1 MRPPQ
6 RRRITAILL
15 GAALLAGTAG
25 VAPAAHAEVPTD
37 PAGLANTLFG
47 SHMRIADRDDG
58 VARHLVASAEL
69 ADWRARNPQA
79 DGTAVSAHFTAVR
92 AHLDAAVPDRTWA
105 RDSHEA
111 VGAALNAARSAPGA
125 ATGGPQITTLNTA
138 MLGLNVVPV
147 SGKPEDR
154 VSGAQPQFAWR
165 QDYAVAQAQV
175 WGGVAT
181 AARADNAF
189 RTAWNAGLGNSLQV
203 DAGADATQLGQSEK
217 LRTVLNVDKI
227 LAAGKIGPVEFQ
239 AEATSQFR
247 DLTTKLYNQRKVWTE
262 ELGRAA
268 KENPPDVTPREP
280 TEAQKETARAEEAK
294 RQDFIDGAEAGL
306 NAMAWLV
313 GRVNPDLSRQISK
326 FTAGAVQVAAAVN
339 KAITAFRVINS
350 VFSLATVAFTG
361 NVIGAI
367 STLVSVFGGA
377 GPDVNQQ
384 ILDEIKAMR
393 EQLASIQQNMNER
406 FDKVD
411 AKLTQIYD
419 RMLGEFKRLESGV
432 AYVRANTESILA
444 GLTSL
449 SAQNQIIGST
459 LLKAVA
465 GLYELN
471 KWEMVDATIDYKR
484 KRGGA
489 ELPHAK
495 FTDAESAF
503 YTMGVQAPTNN
514 LFVVP
519 QANYSIVP
527 AKVAENLNL
536 HGEGGIANYLAWYA
550 ANAGLDPGFSTP
562 EGGNAAVWG
571 IGASA
576 YTLLRAQNPAYR
588 IEEDRGRVLLDKGK
602 NIRDQALAFS
612 RPGVNG
618 TTNKLFTGLLEDYRR
633 KYESLL
639 AEAPGRE
646 GDVKGGK
653 DFHLWRGA
661 DQGTPNPALA
671 PAAIEGC
678 NPHATRFSLSRPG
691 NIDGRHLRPGFQFLR
706 HVLDL
711 PYTQCWRVQ
720 SVGVPGRP
728 GAAGLHVKIDEY
740 LHLPGDAQP
749 VEVRTTAAVVHEF
762 PSNPAGDGLWT
773 YLRDNWDSRLR
784 AVFERIGKD
793 ETFIDVQPR
802 ALAKGEEFLKNK
814 RVEYYGKLAQYLNNG
829 NRAFETN
836 LSAQLIRRY
845 TELGFPQAL
854 NTDEHLRGLLR
865 GGKQLYGVNA
875 ENSAYL
881 AYEFQLAAKNTTEG
895 KPAWDPARADAP
907 SLCANNAA
915 MGNSDPVVSC
925 LAEQFKQRK
934 DRLAARFAEQFK
946 QRWEGADQTLPGI
959 QGQLRSLWL
968 AMKELHPDK
977 DFGPPITGPEAQ
989 APASAIWSTPVSVDV
1004 GVSQMATPSITTFR
1018 GGRFAAWAGA
1028 DGHIYSSVSDG
1039 RGWSPKVKIAEG
1051 SPQFYA
1057 APSAVEFNGKL
1068 VVVWRGFTRGQVFTE
1083 HRAMSADGKD
1093 WAITSTSELPDPVRH
1108 TDSPALTVFN
1118 GKLYGLYLGKDQ
1130 KQYLTTSADGLIWT
1144 PATVTLPGHQTNA
1157 RPALTVFNGKLHAAW
1172 KAFNSSWMFLASS
1185 PDGVNWTLVS
1195 RVAPDGGTGSSPA
1208 LAATGGKLY
1217 AAWRGISPDGN
1228 LYGSYSSDG
1237 ATWAPQHYVARGSQS
1252 GTSPSL
1258 TAADGR
1264 LEVAWGPQW
1273 LANPAHLTTASSMVA
1288 PK

>member
-1 MRPPQ
+1 MQPPQ
-6 RRRITAILL
+6 RRRITAVLL

-58 VARHLVASAEL
+58 LARHLVASAEL

-79 DGTAVSAHFTAVR
+79 DGNAVSAHFTAVR

-111 VGAALNAARSAPGA
+111 VGAALNAARTAPGA

-175 WGGVAT
+175 WGGVAAT
-181 AARADNAF
+181 ARADNAF
-189 RTAWNAGLGNSLQV
+189 RTAWNAGLGSSLKV
-203 DAGADATQLGQSEK
+203 DAGADATELGNSEK
-217 LRTVLNVDKI
+217 LRTVLDVPKI

-239 AEATSQFR
+239 DEATSQFR
-247 DLTTKLYNQRKVWTE
+247 DLTTKLYNQRKLWTE

-268 KENPPDVTPREP
+268 RENPPDVTPREP

-313 GRVNPDLSRQISK
+313 GRVNADLSRQISK
-326 FTAGAVQVAAAVN
+326 FTVGAVQVAAAVN

-367 STLVSVFGGA
+367 STLVSVFGGG
-377 GPDVNQQ
+377 GPDVNQL
-384 ILDEIKAMR
+384 ILGEIKAMR
-393 EQLASIQQNMNER
+393 EQLAAIQQNMNER

-411 AKLTQIYD
+411 AKLNLIYD
-419 RMLGEFKRLESGV
+419 RMLGEFKRLENGV
-432 AYVRANTESILA
+432 AYVRANTEAILTV
-444 GLTSL
+444 LTSL

-484 KRGGA
+484 KRGG
-489 ELPHAK
+489 EQLPHAK

-519 QANYSIVP
+519 QANYSTVP

-536 HGEGGIANYLAWYA
+536 HGEGGIADYLAWYA
-550 ANAGLDPGFSTP
+550 ANAGLDPGFSAP
-562 EGGNAAVWG
+562 AGGNAAVWG
-571 IGASA
+571 IGATA
-576 YTLLRAQNPAYR
+576 YSLLRAQNPAYR

-618 TTNKLFTGLLEDYRR
+618 TTNTLFTNLLENYRR
-633 KYESLL
+633 RYESLL
-639 AEAPGRE
+639 AEAPSRE
-646 GDVKGGK
+646 ADVKGGK

-671 PAAIEGC
+671 PATLEGC

-691 NIDGRHLRPGFQFLR
+691 NLDGRHLRPGFQFLR
-706 HVLDL
+706 HVFDS
-711 PYTQCWRVQ
+711 PYRQCWRVQ
-720 SVGVPGRP
+720 GVGVPGRP
-728 GAAGLHVKIDEY
+728 GAVGLHVVIEDY
-740 LHLPGDAQP
+740 LHLPGDAEQ
-749 VEVRTTAAVVHEF
+749 VSVRTTSAVVHEF
-762 PSNPAGDGLWT
+762 PSQPPGDGLWT
-773 YLRDNWDSRLR
+773 YLRDNWDARLR
-784 AVFERIGKD
+784 AVFERIGRD

-802 ALAKGEEFLKNK
+802 AIAKGNEFLKNK
-814 RVEYYGKLAQYLNNG
+814 RTDYYGKVAQYLNNG

-836 LSAQLIRRY
+836 LAAQLIRRY

-854 NTDEHLRGLLR
+854 NTDEYLRGLLR

-875 ENSAYL
+875 ENSEYL
-881 AYEFQLAAKNTTEG
+881 AYEFQLAARNNHEG
-895 KPAWDPARADAP
+895 RPAWDPARSDAP
-907 SLCANNAA
+907 SLCANIAA
-915 MGNSDPVVSC
+915 MGNSDPVVAC
-925 LAEQFKQRK
+925 MIEQFKQRK

-946 QRWEGADQTLPGI
+946 QRWEGVDQTLPGI

-968 AMKELHPDK
+968 AMKELHPDHNY
-977 DFGPPITGPEAQ
+977 GPPITGPEAQ
-989 APASAIWSTPVSVDV
+989 APASAIWSTPVSVD
-1004 GVSQMATPSITTFR
+1004 AAAAYWPKPAITTFR
-1018 GGRFAAWAGA
+1018 GGRFAAWTG
-1028 DGHIYSSVSDG
+1028 DEGHIYGSVSDG
-1039 RGWSPKVKIAEG
+1039 RGWAPKVKIAEG
-1051 SPQFYA
+1051 SSRTSSVPT
-1057 APSAVEFNGKL
+1057 AVEFNGKL
-1068 VVVWRGFTRGQVFTE
+1068 VVVWRSLTRGTVLTE
-1083 HRAMSADGKD
+1083 HRAMSADGRD
-1093 WAITSTSELPDPVRH
+1093 WAITSTSELPNPVRH
-1108 TDSPALTVFN
+1108 HESPALTVFN
-1118 GKLYGLYLGKDQ
+1118 GKLYALHIGTDQ
-1130 KQYLTTSADGLIWT
+1130 KQYLSTSADGLVWT
-1144 PATVTLPGHQTNA
+1144 PATVTLPGHQTNQS
-1157 RPALTVFNGKLHAAW
+1157 PALTVFNGKLHAAW
-1172 KAFNSSWMFLASS
+1172 KAFNSSWMFVASS
-1185 PDGVNWTLVS
+1185 PDGVTWTLIG
-1195 RVAPDGGTGSSPA
+1195 RVAPDGGTDNSPA

-1217 AAWRGISPDGN
+1217 AAWRGIGSDPN

-1237 ATWAPQHYVARGSQS
+1237 ASWAPQHYVARGSRTDR
-1252 GTSPSL
+1252 GPGL

-1264 LEVAWGPQW
+1264 LDVVWSPQQ
-1273 LANPAHLTTASSMVA
+1273 AAGPAHLGTASSMVA